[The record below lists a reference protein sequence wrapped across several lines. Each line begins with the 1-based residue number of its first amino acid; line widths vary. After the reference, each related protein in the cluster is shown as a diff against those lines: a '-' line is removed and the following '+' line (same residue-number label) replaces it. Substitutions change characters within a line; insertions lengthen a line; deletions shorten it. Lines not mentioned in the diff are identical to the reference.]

1 MCVSRWGRWVHS
13 VTITTYMPQ
22 IPFYSIIIIISAQ
35 LVYYCKDLP
44 PISLSLNLCMYY
56 YYFPRYGP
64 TGTCACIFAYIGISC
79 MMVFPF
85 YVFLTSDIVYCSLR
99 KHGIAD
105 ASHLCRPVS
114 FVALYG
120 ITMVAAC
127 VSLNSLSIYMFTV

>member
-1 MCVSRWGRWVHS
+1 MSPGGGGGI
-13 VTITTYMPQ
+13 TITTYLPQ
-22 IPFYSIIIIISAQ
+22 IPFYSIILIVHK

-44 PISLSLNLCMYY
+44 LISLSLNLCMY

-105 ASHLCRPVS
+105 ASHLCRLVS

-120 ITMVAAC
+120 ITMVALC
-127 VSLNSLSIYMFTV
+127 LPQFS